1 VVTTRPPILLLA
13 GYSSS
18 GKTTLLEQILSGLT
32 ARGYRVATVKHT
44 SKAVRMDEEGKDSW
58 RHREAGAVAT
68 FLVAANGVAAYME
81 KDEKTGPDT
90 LSPLCPEGTDLL
102 LVEGFKGIS
111 GHPRIEVFG
120 EGAEVTAPGPE
131 TILRVTAH
139 DDLADHGNGIYS
151 RDEVD
156 GVVEAIAEKLLGG

>member
-1 VVTTRPPILLLA
+1 MVAKSPPILLLA

-18 GKTTLLEQILSGLT
+18 GKTTLLEQILAGLT

-81 KDEKTGPDT
+81 KDESTGPGT
-90 LSPLCPEGTDLL
+90 LVKLCPEGTDLL
-102 LVEGFKGIS
+102 LVEGFKGIT

-120 EGAEVTAPGPE
+120 EGVEIAAPGPE
-131 TILRVTAH
+131 TILRVTANPG
-139 DDLADHGNGIYS
+139 LTDHGEGIYS